1 MNIAIDS
8 RSRKLV
14 GKALFYL
21 ATAVA
26 VGLASK
32 GVLPGETTWY
42 ALGSALAF
50 AAGTLAG
57 LGRRQRSFE
66 PDRSSVS
73 EELSGVFWSFFWIGI
88 FFATASIA
96 SG

>member
-14 GKALFYL
+14 GKALLYL
-21 ATAVA
+21 STAVA

-32 GVLPGETTWY
+32 GILPGAATWY

-50 AAGTLAG
+50 AVGTLAG
-57 LGRRQRSFE
+57 LGRKQHAFDE
-66 PDRSSVS
+66 DRSSS
-73 EELSGVFWSFFWIGI
+73 SDELSGVFWSFFWIGI
-88 FFATASIA
+88 FFATACVA
-96 SG
+96 NG

>member
-14 GKALFYL
+14 GKALLYL

-32 GVLPGETTWY
+32 GALPGDATWY
-42 ALGSALAF
+42 AFGSALAF

-57 LGRRQRSFE
+57 LGRRQRWFE
-66 PDRSSVS
+66 PDRNSVN

-96 SG
+96 NG